1 MPAKPGP
8 AALMVP
14 LVAAFLGA
22 TALIIAGI
30 IALNASSGGASMIR
44 MAGLPVEP
52 RSFGMA
58 AIFLGFAA
66 GYICYRLC
74 VVAIFRFQDGRDLT
88 LETHDTKG

>member
-30 IALNASSGGASMIR
+30 IALNASSGGAGMIR

-58 AIFLGFAA
+58 ALFLGFAA
-66 GYICYRLC
+66 GYVCYRLC
-74 VVAIFRFQDGRDLT
+74 IAAIFRFQERSADPV
-88 LETHDTKG
+88 ETHDTKG